1 MDANEIRPAITANRV
16 PTPTLER
23 LATYLKCLHDVAQ
36 AGVAT
41 ISSAALQEMAGI
53 NASQFRKDLSYFGEF
68 GRPGV
73 GYHVADLHDRI
84 TAILHMDVDQRMLLV
99 GAGNLGAALA
109 GYTGL
114 NDERLQLV
122 AAFDNDPARIGRKLG
137 QLKVEHVGSIA
148 TVNADLGARIGI
160 LAVPRSAAQAV
171 ATLMIAAGVRAILN
185 FAPIILRVPPDVMVR
200 NVCVTQ
206 ELSVLCYHLEAMPAG
221 HRHRQGEG

>member
-36 AGVAT
+36 AGVTT

-73 GYHVADLHDRI
+73 GYHVEDLHDRI

-109 GYTGL
+109 GYTGMS
-114 NDERLQLV
+114 DERLHLV

-137 QLKVEHVGSIA
+137 QLDVKPVEAITA
-148 TVNADLGARIGI
+148 INAELGARIGI
-160 LAVPRSAAQAV
+160 LAVPRSAAQSVAV
-171 ATLMIAAGVRAILN
+171 QMIAAGVRAILN
-185 FAPIILRVPPDVMVR
+185 FAPIILRVPSHVIVR

-206 ELSVLCYHLEAMPAG
+206 ELSVLCYHLEAMPTDG
-221 HRHRQGEG
+221 THPQREG

>member
-36 AGVAT
+36 AGVTT

-137 QLKVEHVGSIA
+137 HSKWSTWGRSRRSTRILGPGSA
-148 TVNADLGARIGI
+148 SWRYPGRRRRL
-160 LAVPRSAAQAV
+160 
-171 ATLMIAAGVRAILN
+171 
-185 FAPIILRVPPDVMVR
+185 LRP
-200 NVCVTQ
+200 
-206 ELSVLCYHLEAMPAG
+206 
-221 HRHRQGEG
+221 

>member
-1 MDANEIRPAITANRV
+1 MDANEIRPAISANRV

-36 AGVAT
+36 AGVTT

-84 TAILHMDVDQRMLLV
+84 TAILHMDVDQRMVLV

-109 GYTGL
+109 GYPGL
-114 NDERLQLV
+114 TEERLHLV
-122 AAFDNDPARIGRKLG
+122 AAFDNDPAKIGRKLWHLEVRPIESMG
-137 QLKVEHVGSIA
+137 E
-148 TVNADLGARIGI
+148 VNAALGARIGI
-160 LAVPRSAAQAV
+160 IAVPRSAAQAV
-171 ATLMIAAGVRAILN
+171 AGTMIAAGILAILN
-185 FAPIILRVPPDVMVR
+185 FAPIILRVPPAVLVR
-200 NVCVTQ
+200 NVSVTQ
-206 ELSVLCYHLEAMPAG
+206 ELSVLCYHLEAAPTDDPPPHGGA
-221 HRHRQGEG
+221 